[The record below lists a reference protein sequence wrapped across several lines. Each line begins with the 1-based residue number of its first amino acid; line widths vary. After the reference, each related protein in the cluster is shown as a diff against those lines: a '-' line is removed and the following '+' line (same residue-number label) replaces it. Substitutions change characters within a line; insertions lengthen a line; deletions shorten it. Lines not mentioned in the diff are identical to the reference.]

1 MGKLRAR
8 VSFFAARKD
17 GSESF
22 IGAGQE
28 VEDTHEVILGREDL
42 FESVEPVEGSAT
54 PKRTHKAKG

>member
-42 FESVEPVEGSAT
+42 FEPVEGSAT
-54 PKRTHKAKG
+54 PKRAPKAKA

>member
-28 VEDTHEVILGREDL
+28 VEDNEVILGREDL

-54 PKRTHKAKG
+54 PKRTRKAKG